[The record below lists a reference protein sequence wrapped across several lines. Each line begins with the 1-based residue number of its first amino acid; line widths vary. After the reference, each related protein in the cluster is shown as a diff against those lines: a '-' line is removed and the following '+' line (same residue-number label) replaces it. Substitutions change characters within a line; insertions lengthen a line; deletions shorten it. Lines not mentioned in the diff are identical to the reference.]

1 MSKVLVDPSE
11 PVLKSYLIIAT
22 SAMKRNLFVQPGCM
36 LEVLLLVLIAEMFE
50 AYFL

>member
-36 LEVLLLVLIAEMFE
+36 LEVFCEVYLQKYLRLIS
-50 AYFL
+50 